1 MYRILIADDEFW
13 VGRWLSQVL
22 KESPFEVEV
31 AGISENG
38 EEAFKALTDTR
49 PDILI
54 TDINMPLIDGLYVL
68 KTQEEPREN
77 HPAMTNLSMQGGPLN
92 WRSWLIC

>member
-22 KESPFEVEV
+22 KESPFEVAV
-31 AGISENG
+31 TGISDNG
-38 EEAFKALTDTR
+38 EETLKALLDTR

-54 TDINMPLIDGLYVL
+54 TEDRKSVV
-68 KTQEEPREN
+68 
-77 HPAMTNLSMQGGPLN
+77 
-92 WRSWLIC
+92 

>member
-38 EEAFKALTDTR
+38 EEALR
-49 PDILI
+49 L
-54 TDINMPLIDGLYVL
+54 
-68 KTQEEPREN
+68 
-77 HPAMTNLSMQGGPLN
+77 
-92 WRSWLIC
+92 